1 MWTFQQDKK
10 RRIAAGEAIT
20 EPFLTTG
27 LDRYSR
33 RPNYVG
39 EIGLWWVFH
48 LFAVAA
54 TGEWLNWTRPGFIA
68 LTLMLVGSI
77 RLAESHSTAKYSG
90 YCAYQARTPVLIP
103 KQIENDS
110 SIYSVRNSLYIPHI
124 EGSNATC

>member
-54 TGEWLNWTRPGFIA
+54 TGE
-68 LTLMLVGSI
+68 
-77 RLAESHSTAKYSG
+77 
-90 YCAYQARTPVLIP
+90 
-103 KQIENDS
+103 
-110 SIYSVRNSLYIPHI
+110 
-124 EGSNATC
+124 